1 MKSFSNATVAE
12 FLHIAS
18 SDAPTPGGGG
28 VAAIAGCLGT
38 AMGSMAIRFTL
49 GRPKYAEHEE
59 ALQGIVATLHALQ
72 EDMRAAIDDDATAFK
87 GIAEAYKLP
96 RMTEEEIAARHV
108 AIDEALTAS
117 MLVPLRVLRCCGEAA
132 ETLTDVAMKGNAK
145 LLSDVAVAAIM
156 LTAAARA
163 AMVNVYANS
172 RSLDTED
179 AREAEAVGERIVA
192 RVAWVDGKVQEIIA
206 DRG

>member
-12 FLHIAS
+12 FLHLAS

-28 VAAIAGCLGT
+28 VAALAGSLGA
-38 AMGSMAIRFTL
+38 AMASMAIRFTL

-59 ALQGIVATLHALQ
+59 ALQGIVATLGTLM
-72 EDMRAAIDDDATAFK
+72 EDMRAAIDDDAVAFR

-108 AIDEALTAS
+108 AINAALTAS

-132 ETLTDVAMKGNAK
+132 ETLPDVAMKGNAK
-145 LLSDVAVAAIM
+145 LLSDVAVAAVM
-156 LTAAARA
+156 LTASARA
-163 AMVNVYANS
+163 ALVNVYANS
-172 RSLDTED
+172 RSLDTEE
-179 AREAEAVGERIVA
+179 AREAEEVGERIVA